1 MKCPIKY
8 DIPQILAASEKGG
21 LLLDEVCNH
30 IIEVLCSCSAF
41 VGTVFRHVRSRG
53 GNQEDGEDLL
63 QDGLTQLML
72 SLVDKKYKGNSS
84 IENYAFGIC
93 KNLWMNRSQKH
104 ENTRVVYLGEDTR
117 KEEAAPENTEAAWL
131 ETEQN
136 TILWNIIK
144 KNDR

>member
-8 DIPQILAASEKGG
+8 DTPQILAASEKGG

-63 QDGLTQLML
+63 QDGLTQLMM

-93 KNLWMNRSQKH
+93 KNLWMTESKN
-104 ENTRVVYLGEDTR
+104 N
-117 KEEAAPENTEAAWL
+117 NTEELGITPVQA
-131 ETEQN
+131 
-136 TILWNIIK
+136 K
-144 KNDR
+144 FNDQFRNFKFAFVK